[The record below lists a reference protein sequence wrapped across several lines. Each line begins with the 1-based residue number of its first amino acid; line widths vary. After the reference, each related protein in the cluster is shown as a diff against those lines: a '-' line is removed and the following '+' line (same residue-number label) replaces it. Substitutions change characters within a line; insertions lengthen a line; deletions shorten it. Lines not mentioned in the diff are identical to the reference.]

1 MTKYTKIF
9 KDCGLNI
16 TIKMNLK
23 TVNFLDIR
31 FDLVNNTYQPYR
43 KPNNE
48 PVHIHKQSNHPPN
61 ILKELPK
68 SINKRISYISCDEHV
83 FNNAKETYE
92 KALESSG
99 FTEKLTYIQPNEQ
112 NQNNRETKKKRKRK
126 NIWFNPLFSLN
137 IKTNVGKL
145 FFKILRKNFPKTN
158 PLSKILNKNT
168 VKISYSCTRNMK
180 SIISGH
186 NKQVLHPKPTTKGCN
201 SRDKNTCPLDNKC
214 FTPKVIYQANVTND
228 TDDTYKYYLGLAS
241 K

>member
-16 TIKMNLK
+16 TIKMNFK

-31 FDLVNNTYQPYR
+31 FDLVNNTYQPYH

-48 PVHIHKQSNHPPN
+48 PVHIHKQSNRPPN

-68 SINKRISYISCDEHV
+68 SINKRISDISCDEHV

-126 NIWFNPLFSLN
+126 IIWFNPPFSLN
-137 IKTNVGKL
+137 VKTNVGKL
-145 FFKILRKNFPKTN
+145 KFREKTFRKLILCQRSLTKTQ
-158 PLSKILNKNT
+158 LKLVI
-168 VKISYSCTRNMK
+168 V
-180 SIISGH
+180 
-186 NKQVLHPKPTTKGCN
+186 VLE
-201 SRDKNTCPLDNKC
+201 
-214 FTPKVIYQANVTND
+214 I
-228 TDDTYKYYLGLAS
+228 
-241 K
+241 